1 MSIPGL
7 LLLAATLLVALTT
20 GIVYAFA
27 VVVMPGLHT
36 LPDREF
42 LNGFRVM
49 DRIIQDND
57 PRFLLVWVGA
67 LVLLIAAVVAHAP
80 YIGGGDDW
88 LLLAALTTYVLG
100 VQVPTFAVNI
110 PLNNRLQTVVVE
122 ALDPSRLRGERD
134 AFEARWV
141 FWNWF
146 RTAFGVL
153 TVVLLLVV
161 LA

>member
-7 LLLAATLLVALTT
+7 LLLAATVLVALAT

-27 VVVMPGLHT
+27 VVVMPGLRT

-42 LNGFRVM
+42 LKGFRAM

-67 LVLLIAAVVAHAP
+67 LVLLIAAVVACAP
-80 YIGGGDDW
+80 QIGSGDRW

-110 PLNNRLQTVVVE
+110 PLNNRLQTVDVE
-122 ALDPSRLRGERD
+122 VLDRSRLRVERD

-141 FWNWF
+141 FWNGF

-161 LA
+161 RV

>member
-1 MSIPGL
+1 MSLPGL
-7 LLLAATLLVALTT
+7 LLLAATVLVALTT

-49 DRIIQDND
+49 DRVIQDND

-67 LVLLIAAVVAHAP
+67 LVLLIAAVAVHAP
-80 YIGGGDDW
+80 DIGSSDRW
-88 LLLAALTTYVLG
+88 LLLAAVTTYVLG
-100 VQVPTFAVNI
+100 VQVPTFAVNV
-110 PLNNRLQTVVVE
+110 PLNNRLQAVDVA
-122 ALDPSRLRGERD
+122 ALDRSRLREERN

-146 RTAFGVL
+146 RTAFGVV